1 MAKKETKLEKLRKKP
16 GMSNAGK
23 YKNGP
28 KDEFAGPSGTYP
40 INTLKRA
47 KSAIKLAHF
56 SPHQESIIKKVYKA
70 YPQLDKSKDKK
81 SPVTYNSSPF
91 PLKAERNKKNG
102 KYKTGDSLA
111 EDKIV
116 DNPKQFAR
124 PHDEY
129 SEIQED
135 KKSQYVTTLAG
146 DERPAGVN
154 WDAKEEKKNM
164 RKRKRSHF
172 VASAGPK
179 TGSRV
184 ARDTIRPKK
193 GKKFTKQT
201 RYPNIEKWE
210 KEDLAVQAKRKN

>member
-23 YKNGP
+23 YPNVP

-91 PLKAERNKKNG
+91 PLKEERNKKVKDTTSTK
-102 KYKTGDSLA
+102 KYTYKKGDLIDETDFESLNTKLNVQ
-111 EDKIV
+111 DV
-116 DNPKQFAR
+116 NP
-124 PHDEY
+124 
-129 SEIQED
+129 IQED
-135 KKSQYVTTLAG
+135 EKGQFITSVKG
-146 DERPAGVN
+146 
-154 WDAKEEKKNM
+154 KESPYNNP
-164 RKRKRSHF
+164 KRQ
-172 VASAGPK
+172 
-179 TGSRV
+179 
-184 ARDTIRPKK
+184 DTIRPKK
-193 GKKFTKQT
+193 GNKFVSSWKTKHPQFKHS
-201 RYPNIEKWE
+201 N
-210 KEDLAVQAKRKN
+210 D